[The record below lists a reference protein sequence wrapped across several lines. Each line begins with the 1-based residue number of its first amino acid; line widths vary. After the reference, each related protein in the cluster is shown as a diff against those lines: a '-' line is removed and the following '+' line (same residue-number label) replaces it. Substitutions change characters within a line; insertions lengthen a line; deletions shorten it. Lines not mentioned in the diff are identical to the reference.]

1 MFQMEFF
8 LVLDGDCEPVI
19 FCLFGWKRQRPPEV
33 FCEKSDSKK
42 KRLQRRCFPVNFV
55 KFLRMP
61 FLQNASGRLLQKRLL
76 LFFPA

>member
-19 FCLFGWKRQRPPEV
+19 FCLFGWKRQRPSEV

-42 KRLQRRCFPVNFV
+42 RDSNAGA
-55 KFLRMP
+55 FL
-61 FLQNASGRLLQKRLL
+61 
-76 LFFPA
+76 